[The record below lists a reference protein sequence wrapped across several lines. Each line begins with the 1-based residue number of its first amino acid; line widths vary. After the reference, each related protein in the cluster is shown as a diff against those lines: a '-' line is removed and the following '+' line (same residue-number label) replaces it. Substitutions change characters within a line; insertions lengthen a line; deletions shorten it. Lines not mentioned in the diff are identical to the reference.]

1 MITFNS
7 CLPVYFTYFKIP
19 RTACYSTKLRLSSN
33 STQQSSY
40 ISLSISIIRPKNK
53 IHLFCLTYPFEIE
66 EFRGTSFIKSSKNK
80 FIYTHLVRIN
90 NEPIKLKSINPYD
103 SFSFHKNQLVSTTI
117 IQNQNRKLKNRE
129 REMIKFARRER
140 ERERCWRARG
150 PIVPSWPVLS
160 WEKRE
165 ITCRDNK
172 VAISKRQK
180 ARRKENGGGRRR
192 CCLRCPRVFEPAV
205 KRCSRL
211 PAGCCCCCWWCRFSD
226 INARMCVTRRA
237 HRYAHSLPYSA
248 HCGSITI

>member
-1 MITFNS
+1 MIEKIKLDSLIYVITFNS

-140 ERERCWRARG
+140 EREMLACEGPHCPVVARSF
-150 PIVPSWPVLS
+150 V
-160 WEKRE
+160 
-165 ITCRDNK
+165 
-172 VAISKRQK
+172 
-180 ARRKENGGGRRR
+180 RKERDYM
-192 CCLRCPRVFEPAV
+192 
-205 KRCSRL
+205 SR
-211 PAGCCCCCWWCRFSD
+211 
-226 INARMCVTRRA
+226 
-237 HRYAHSLPYSA
+237 
-248 HCGSITI
+248 